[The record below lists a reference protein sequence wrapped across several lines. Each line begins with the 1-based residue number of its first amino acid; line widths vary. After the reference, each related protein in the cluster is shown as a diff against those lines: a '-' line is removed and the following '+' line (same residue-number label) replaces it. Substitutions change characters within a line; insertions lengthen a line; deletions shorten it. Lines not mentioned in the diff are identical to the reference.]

1 MIILILVGIFI
12 LSIFFEKSDYERM
25 KEAEK
30 LPPFTKEQAKK
41 YYTEL
46 KKNI

>member
-1 MIILILVGIFI
+1 
-12 LSIFFEKSDYERM
+12 M

-30 LPPFTKEQAKK
+30 LPPFTKEQAEK

-46 KKNI
+46 KQITKNK